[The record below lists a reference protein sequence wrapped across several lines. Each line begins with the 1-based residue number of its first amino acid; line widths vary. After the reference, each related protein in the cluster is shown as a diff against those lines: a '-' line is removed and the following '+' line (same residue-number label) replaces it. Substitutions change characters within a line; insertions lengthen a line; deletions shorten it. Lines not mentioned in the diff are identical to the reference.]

1 MARTKL
7 SSKDFL
13 AELAELSASLRR
25 TIEAEDVGFDPSA
38 AAIAERRGLVADP
51 VTGFEYF
58 VQHYFPHY
66 VRHSARSELHNY
78 LYKRLPEI
86 IQATGSQNDAI
97 AAPRGEAKSTIVSQL
112 FVIWCI
118 VLALKHYPPDGYHCR
133 CRIRA
138 RTQADA
144 DRMGIEVKSWEQ
156 DIVTV
161 QQAWGPKET
170 RDVKALR
177 FNGELYT
184 PDAGFG
190 HNPGQGWLSSLGQ
203 RLMDKSATTTP
214 RIASQAIHETLS
226 EPAVLDAV
234 SDDVRRW
241 VDTVSVRQKTRGD
254 LRRVGGIQ
262 PELLNR
268 LEERGVNGA
277 ITLSIHEEDVRL
289 APGPMWSELPVL
301 LRQPAGVWLDDDA
314 LVWLLSG
321 QNGIRAVRGVE
332 SDDGWRLSLMNAGAT
347 VTPGDVLSERAAQ
360 LLELKP

>member
-1 MARTKL
+1 MQAAYGAGRYAEQMAN
-7 SSKDFL
+7 
-13 AELAELSASLRR
+13 AEFRPVWERVAVMDMHTRPLHARLN
-25 TIEAEDVGFDPSA
+25 GFTARYD
-38 AAIAERRGLVADP
+38 DP
-51 VTGFEYF
+51 VWQFM
-58 VQHYFPHY
+58 
-66 VRHSARSELHNY
+66 
-78 LYKRLPEI
+78 
-86 IQATGSQNDAI
+86 
-97 AAPRGEAKSTIVSQL
+97 
-112 FVIWCI
+112 
-118 VLALKHYPPDGYHCR
+118 YPPDGYHCR

-138 RTQADA
+138 RSQADA

-277 ITLSIHEEDVRL
+277 ITLSVHEEDVRL

-321 QNGIRAVRGVE
+321 QNGTRAVRGVQ
-332 SDDGWRLSLMNAGAT
+332 SDDGWRLSLVNAGAT

-360 LLELKP
+360 LLELKS